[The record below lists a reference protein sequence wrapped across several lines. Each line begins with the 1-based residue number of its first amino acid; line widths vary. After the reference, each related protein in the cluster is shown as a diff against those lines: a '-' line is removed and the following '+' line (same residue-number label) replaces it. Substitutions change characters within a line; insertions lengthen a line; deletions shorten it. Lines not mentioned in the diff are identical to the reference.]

1 MKIKYDEEYE
11 NIDGENLNLRR
22 FDKHKYCLFL
32 SDVGENQEL
41 FIVEPHCHEWLEI
54 VHITEGEMTVYTP
67 QGETIVH
74 KGNTVVIGMQT
85 LHKIIAETGHYNYQ
99 CIHINIGFILQY
111 MSSSLLN
118 DKVFIVQNEEEFQSY
133 CSTIIQLINH
143 DDVYSQLRYKAS
155 ILNILALCVQET
167 QSDLLDAKD
176 EINDI
181 FSDILF
187 YVSTHY
193 QDNISLQ
200 KLSQEF
206 SYTTQHISLLFKKN
220 LNTTYYTYLTKIRL
234 DRAKFLLMTTQK
246 RNLDI
251 AIECGFS
258 NEHSLISHFKKS
270 YHETPSQFRKKH
282 QIKDE
287 TIS

>member
-1 MKIKYDEEYE
+1 MKIEYDEEYE
-11 NIDGENLNLRR
+11 NIDGENLSLRR

-32 SDVGENQEL
+32 GDMGENQEV
-41 FIVEPHCHEWLEI
+41 FIVDPHWHEWLEI
-54 VHITEGEMTVYTP
+54 VHITEGEMIVYTP
-67 QGETIVH
+67 HGETVVR

-85 LHKIIAETGHYNYQ
+85 LHKIVAEAGHYNYQ
-99 CIHINIGFILQY
+99 CIHINVGFILQH

-118 DKVFIVQNEEEFQSY
+118 DKVFIIQNEEEFQSY
-133 CSTIIQLINH
+133 CSMIIQLINR

-167 QSDLLDAKD
+167 QSDLSDAKD

-206 SYTTQHISLLFKKN
+206 NYTTQHISLLFKKN

-258 NEHSLISHFKKS
+258 SEHSLISHFKKS
-270 YHETPSQFRKKH
+270 FNETPSQFRKNH

>member
-1 MKIKYDEEYE
+1 
-11 NIDGENLNLRR
+11 
-22 FDKHKYCLFL
+22 
-32 SDVGENQEL
+32 
-41 FIVEPHCHEWLEI
+41 
-54 VHITEGEMTVYTP
+54 
-67 QGETIVH
+67 
-74 KGNTVVIGMQT
+74 
-85 LHKIIAETGHYNYQ
+85 
-99 CIHINIGFILQY
+99 

-133 CSTIIQLINH
+133 CSTLIQLINH

-206 SYTTQHISLLFKKN
+206 NYTTQHISLLFKKN

-258 NEHSLISHFKKS
+258 NEHPLISHFKKR
-270 YHETPSQFRKKH
+270 YHETPSQYRKKH

>member
-1 MKIKYDEEYE
+1 MFIK
-11 NIDGENLNLRR
+11 G
-22 FDKHKYCLFL
+22 
-32 SDVGENQEL
+32 
-41 FIVEPHCHEWLEI
+41 
-54 VHITEGEMTVYTP
+54 
-67 QGETIVH
+67 
-74 KGNTVVIGMQT
+74 T
-85 LHKIIAETGHYNYQ
+85 LLLVAETGHYNYQ
-99 CIHINIGFILQY
+99 CIHINIGFILQH

-133 CSTIIQLINH
+133 CSTLIQLINH

-206 SYTTQHISLLFKKN
+206 NYTTQHISLLFRG
-220 LNTTYYTYLTKIRL
+220 I
-234 DRAKFLLMTTQK
+234 
-246 RNLDI
+246 
-251 AIECGFS
+251 
-258 NEHSLISHFKKS
+258 
-270 YHETPSQFRKKH
+270 
-282 QIKDE
+282 
-287 TIS
+287 

>member
-1 MKIKYDEEYE
+1 MVCGYS
-11 NIDGENLNLRR
+11 N
-22 FDKHKYCLFL
+22 
-32 SDVGENQEL
+32 
-41 FIVEPHCHEWLEI
+41 
-54 VHITEGEMTVYTP
+54 
-67 QGETIVH
+67 
-74 KGNTVVIGMQT
+74 
-85 LHKIIAETGHYNYQ
+85 
-99 CIHINIGFILQY
+99 
-111 MSSSLLN
+111 
-118 DKVFIVQNEEEFQSY
+118 KVFIVQNEEEFQSY
-133 CSTIIQLINH
+133 CSTLIQLINH

-206 SYTTQHISLLFKKN
+206 NYTTQHISLLFKKN

-258 NEHSLISHFKKS
+258 NEHPLISHFKKS